1 MTVIDE
7 IHIDYSHF
15 VIIDKNGKGYILPFV
30 TSGSFRIR
38 TVNQKL
44 LKYHVYIKTLN
55 SEYHI
60 EHFFILRCVV
70 EFYPTPRETSH

>member
-1 MTVIDE
+1 MTVMDE
-7 IHIDYSHF
+7 MLMHYFHF
-15 VIIDKNGKGYILPFV
+15 VIIDKNGKCDILPFV

-55 SEYHI
+55 SEHHI
-60 EHFFILRCVV
+60 EHFL
-70 EFYPTPRETSH
+70 S

>member
-1 MTVIDE
+1 MMKIIHLRFPMTMIDE
-7 IHIDYSHF
+7 MHIHYSHF
-15 VIIDKNGKGYILPFV
+15 VIIDNNGKCDILPFV

-55 SEYHI
+55 SELHI
-60 EHFFILRCVV
+60 EHFL
-70 EFYPTPRETSH
+70 S